1 MVLIGNKHPLLIVNY
16 QFLTLDAPLF
26 ELIVRKSDYNITS
39 IIKQFINYQPK
50 RVHQVT

>member
-1 MVLIGNKHPLLIVNY
+1 MVLKGSKHPLLIVNY
-16 QFLTLDAPLF
+16 QFLTLDVPLF
-26 ELIVRKSDYNITS
+26 ELIIKKIDYNITS